1 MAGVPVAM
9 SDHAEKRMIV
19 ENYEVGVLFDETS
32 PESIAKAVESLVLD
46 DAQHAQAASNCLKAA
61 QELNWEH
68 EEFRYRTA
76 MKSLLGDEIGTIPP
90 VRLGTEAAVS

>member
-1 MAGVPVAM
+1 MHEVISVVASARVSVVPTQNVCLSYFFEASNKIFHSLMAGVPVAM

-61 QELNWEH
+61 QE
-68 EEFRYRTA
+68 
-76 MKSLLGDEIGTIPP
+76 
-90 VRLGTEAAVS
+90 